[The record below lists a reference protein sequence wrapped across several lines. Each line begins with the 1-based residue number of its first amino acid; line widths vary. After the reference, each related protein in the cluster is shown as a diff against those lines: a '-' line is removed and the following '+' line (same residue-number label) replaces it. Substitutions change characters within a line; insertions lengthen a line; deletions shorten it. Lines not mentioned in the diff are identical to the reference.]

1 MKKGAAMLSIWFIG
15 SVARL
20 VKKRAW
26 KFGSIQNLA
35 AFVGKGAMNYIA
47 PTQKERWL
55 NKKVLSRRGKLHAL
69 YKNIELHAT
78 GMKHSDEALWYVDV
92 MANVP

>member
-1 MKKGAAMLSIWFIG
+1 MK
-15 SVARL
+15 V
-20 VKKRAW
+20 
-26 KFGSIQNLA
+26 FGSIQNLA

-55 NKKVLSRRGKLHAL
+55 NKKCSHRGKLHVQL

-78 GMKHSDEALWYVDV
+78 GMKRWWSV
-92 MANVP
+92 MICYGKCAPKKPTKHIKKSTKKRIWN